1 MAGPPSATAT
11 PLSEG
16 DKMPVEVDAKG
27 ASGGDVAMDYKGVSA
42 KRGDQRL
49 ARPGL
54 WSRDQ
59 DHRDQWVGLVIE
71 TETETQTSKVSRPR
85 LIETKEFPSCRDR
98 DLSRLDNLVVV
109 ETETHRVWMKIVE
122 TETLTRL
129 FKEV

>member
-1 MAGPPSATAT
+1 MVLFGPLWTHTVPF
-11 PLSEG
+11 
-16 DKMPVEVDAKG
+16 DPVWSHTV
-27 ASGGDVAMDYKGVSA
+27 
-42 KRGDQRL
+42 QRL

-109 ETETHRVWMKIVE
+109 ETETHRDWMKIVE
-122 TETLTRL
+122 TETLTKL
-129 FKEV
+129 FKEVL